1 MNLVFLGP
9 PGAGKGTQAELLSK
23 NLNLVAIAP
32 GTMLRDPELMKT
44 EFGQMAQKIMN
55 SGNLLSDDIINGLVR
70 DRVRQVQESDANS
83 AGFIFD
89 GYPRSAGQAEA
100 LGGIAPIDFVIE
112 FNIPEAEIFK
122 RLGGR
127 RVHPASG
134 RTYHV
139 DFKPPKVEGKD
150 DITGEDLV
158 TRKDDSMDAIQQ
170 RLRVYREQTE
180 PLIAFYRDLCAQSSS
195 TYIEIAQAGG
205 TESVYQEIEQRLGV
219 G

>member
-1 MNLVFLGP
+1 MNLVLLGP
-9 PGAGKGTQAELLSK
+9 PGAGKGTQAELLSA
-23 NLNLVAIAP
+23 NLNLIAIAP
-32 GTMLRDPELMKT
+32 GTMLRDPELMQT

-70 DRVRQVQESDANS
+70 DRVRQVQESAADS

-100 LGGIAPIDFVIE
+100 LGNIAPIDFVIE
-112 FNIPEAEIFK
+112 FNIPETEIFK

-134 RTYHV
+134 RSYHV
-139 DFKPPKVEGKD
+139 DFKPPKVDGKD

-158 TRKDDSMDAIQQ
+158 TRKDDSMEAIQQ

-195 TYIEIAQAGG
+195 TYIEIAQTGG
-205 TESVYQEIEQRLGV
+205 TESVYQEIERRLGV